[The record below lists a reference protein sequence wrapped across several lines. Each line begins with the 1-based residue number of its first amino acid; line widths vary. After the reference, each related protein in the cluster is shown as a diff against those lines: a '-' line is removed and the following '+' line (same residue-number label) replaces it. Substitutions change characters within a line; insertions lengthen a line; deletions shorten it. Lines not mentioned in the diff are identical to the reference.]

1 MTAPMLACLTI
12 VAATLAAAPSP
23 GADAPPAA
31 PSPVAVRV
39 MSFNIRY
46 DNPNDGEDGWE
57 KRRDFLADT
66 VRAYRPDLLGMQ
78 EVLATQGDFIQEK
91 LTDYGFVGA
100 GRDDG
105 KRKGESSPILFRKD
119 RFDLLAHGQ
128 WWLSP
133 TPEKVG
139 SKGWDAALPRIVTWA
154 RLRDRSSGVAFLWFN
169 THWDHVGNMARV
181 ESGKLMRRLIEEN
194 RGDPDLPAIV
204 TGDFNSTE
212 DTPQYQSL
220 TVGDGTGP
228 DAGLKLIDAY
238 REVHP
243 QREPEEASFNGFKG
257 TRQGLRIDW
266 ILHSEQWVAKSA
278 SIDRTQRNG
287 HTPSD
292 HYPVT
297 AELELKK

>member
-1 MTAPMLACLTI
+1 MARAALPML
-12 VAATLAAAPSP
+12 VALLFATAAHA
-23 GADAPPAA
+23 ADP
-31 PSPVAVRV
+31 VRV

-46 DNPNDGEDGWE
+46 GTANDGEDRWE
-57 KRRDFLADT
+57 KRRDFLVETIKKYD
-66 VRAYRPDLLGMQ
+66 PDLLGMQ
-78 EVLATQGDFIQEK
+78 EVLAEQADFLQQQ
-91 LTDYGFVGA
+91 LPDYGFAGG

-105 KRKGESSPILFRKD
+105 KRKGEFSPVMFKKN
-119 RFDLLAHGQ
+119 RFELLAHGM

-154 RLRDRSSGVAFLWFN
+154 RLKDRKSGATLLWFN
-169 THWDHVGNMARV
+169 THWDHVGNTARV
-181 ESGKLMRRLIEEN
+181 ESGKLMRKLIEDN
-194 RGDPDLPAIV
+194 GGPDGPAIV

-212 DTPQYQSL
+212 ETPQYRSL
-220 TVGDGTGP
+220 TVGDGT
-228 DAGLKLIDAY
+228 GLKLIDAY

-243 QREPEEASFNGFKG
+243 QVEENEASFNGFKG
-257 TRQGLRIDW
+257 TKKGLRIDW
-266 ILHSEQWVAKSA
+266 ILHSPQWAAKGA